1 MSASGTAAAGIAP
14 SQHPDG
20 AAPAVAALSAPLQLR
35 ELAALVAL
43 FAAGFVCMAVLLH
56 LSIRDPLHLYAQV
69 RSEKLAL
76 LDEWKGRASSA
87 AFGSSHVDNGFDP
100 RAFDRELSGT
110 AAATTSLNLGISGGS
125 QTEQATVAAAF
136 LESLPPAAPGSP
148 SRFVLLEL
156 TAGANFT
163 NDHLFHP
170 RAINIYNLDAIRLAV
185 NDSGIASVG
194 WRRALGRSGF
204 ALAAGLLHYLNVG
217 MLSSC
222 IFPPPLNSAL
232 LSSQTAFDRRGLT
245 PNQAAPKLSPDTLAV
260 QNILARQHSSQA
272 TAGEVLEGHRLLLA
286 DLAAAARRKKV
297 RLLYFVAPKL
307 SNLSSYPIF
316 PAFAFDG
323 SSSVPILNVTRPEEH
338 PELYRPEL
346 WHDPNHLTESGAAV
360 FSRLLADELL
370 ERLRLY
376 GATRTPAIDPDAK
389 AGS

>member
-1 MSASGTAAAGIAP
+1 MSMAG
-14 SQHPDG
+14 
-20 AAPAVAALSAPLQLR
+20 
-35 ELAALVAL
+35 
-43 FAAGFVCMAVLLH
+43 LLH
-56 LSIRDPLHLYAQV
+56 LCIRDPLHLYAQV

-76 LDEWKGRASSA
+76 MDKWKGRASSA

-100 RAFDRELSGT
+100 RAFDQELSST

-125 QTEQATVAAAF
+125 QTEQAAVAAAF

-170 RAINIYNLDAIRLAV
+170 RAINIYNIDAIRLAL
-185 NDSGIASVG
+185 NDAGLTSVG

-217 MLSSC
+217 MLSSR
-222 IFPPPLNSAL
+222 IFPAPLNSAL
-232 LSSQTAFDRRGLT
+232 VFSETAFDRRGLT
-245 PNQAAPKLSPDTLAV
+245 PNQAAPKLSPDALAV
-260 QNILARQHSSQA
+260 QNVLAQQHPSQA
-272 TAGEVLEGHRLLLA
+272 TPGEVLDGHRVLLSDLA
-286 DLAAAARRKKV
+286 DAARRKKV
-297 RLLYFVAPKL
+297 QLLYFVAPKL
-307 SNLSSYPIF
+307 GNLLSYPIF
-316 PAFAFDG
+316 PASAFDG
-323 SSSVPILNVTRPEEH
+323 SSSVPILNVARPEEH

-360 FSRLLADELL
+360 FSRLLADELVK
-370 ERLRLY
+370 RLQLY
-376 GATRTPAIDPDAK
+376 GATRAPAIDPEVK